1 MDLRNLQ
8 PVHLL
13 FKDNDRVQL
22 GLNANSDHQIMIISF
37 ITSLLRSDRKEA
49 ETRSTIEMQEG
60 TPARATKHAPCL
72 HRDVPSNEPCLAC
85 KQDEKAATKYR
96 WKIIIGLVSPF
107 ALQALDSTIIA
118 SALPW
123 IASDFGQVSQLNWI
137 VSAFNLTSAAFIP
150 FWAQM
155 ADVFGRNASLNAA
168 IIFMLIGSALCTGAP
183 TQAFPVLLLGRGFQG
198 LSAAGIN
205 VVVRTILADKV
216 SLQEN
221 AKNWAIFALV
231 GGISYALGPVIG
243 GYLTNADWRWCFA
256 INLPIGVLAL
266 AITFFILR
274 KELLGPQPIPEL
286 NEAAETGRKTKLVA
300 RLKTVDF
307 GGQLLFLFGFGL
319 IILAMTWGGAT
330 YPWGSAA
337 VIVPLVI
344 GSVFAGIFLYWEYLM
359 APGNSLAEKFP
370 WQRAM
375 IPWELISNRDIGL
388 LFYCECATGMGM
400 YAVLYFCNIYFI
412 AVRGY
417 EPDKAGV
424 QLLYFVPGLG
434 VGVYICSSMCNRW
447 PRMTFPCVFLG
458 TLVEAIGIGLLG
470 WAIYVEKLGTIF
482 GMMALVGCGSGMRF
496 MASPL
501 HGIGLFKDL
510 RASVIALMAVAVPF
524 GGTIGLTIM
533 SSVFNNISGLDSSH
547 GDFTD
552 VQSQS
557 DELKGQA
564 IHDAKMGVV
573 WAFVAITPFVA
584 LAFPFSACLGNVK
597 LGQGPPGPD
606 GPTDIVVSGCYLL
619 KLLRGQE
626 KFGVE
631 EQGYRLEGSHG
642 RGWSESTNYG
652 GDTSR
657 PMHGDQRV

>member
-1 MDLRNLQ
+1 MISLVRKAIKAQRSRRHAHVAAPIELQ
-8 PVHLL
+8 EQRP
-13 FKDNDRVQL
+13 D
-22 GLNANSDHQIMIISF
+22 
-37 ITSLLRSDRKEA
+37 T
-49 ETRSTIEMQEG
+49 
-60 TPARATKHAPCL
+60 TKQPQCQ
-72 HRDVPSNEPCLAC
+72 HRDESESSAGPCPTCASG
-85 KQDEKAATKYR
+85 KSAARKYR
-96 WKIIIGLVSPF
+96 WKIILGLFFPF
-107 ALQALDSTIIA
+107 ALQALDATIIA

-123 IASDFGQVSQLNWI
+123 IAGDFGEISQLNWI

-155 ADVFGRNASLNAA
+155 ADVFGRNASINAA
-168 IIFMLIGSALCTGAP
+168 VILMLIGSALCTGAP
-183 TQAFPVLLLGRGFQG
+183 TNAFPVLLLGRGFQG
-198 LSAAGIN
+198 LAAAGLN

-221 AKNWAIFALV
+221 AKNWAIFAFV
-231 GGISYALGPVIG
+231 GGVSYALGPVIG
-243 GYLTNADWRWCFA
+243 GYLTNTNWRWCFA
-256 INLPIGVLAL
+256 INLPIAVVAL
-266 AITFFILR
+266 IIIFVVLR

-286 NEAAETGRKTKLVA
+286 NETVETGRRTKFVA

-307 GGQLLFLFGFGL
+307 GGQLLFIFGFGL
-319 IILAMTWGGAT
+319 IILALTWGGAT
-330 YPWGSAA
+330 YPWDSAA

-344 GSVFAGIFLYWEYLM
+344 GVIFAGAFLYWEYLM
-359 APGNSLAEKFP
+359 APGNAMAEKIP

-375 IPWELISNRDIGL
+375 IPWDLISNRDIGL

-434 VGVYICSSMCNRW
+434 AGVYICSFMCNRW

-458 TLVEAIGIGLLG
+458 TLIEAIGVGLLA
-470 WAIYVEKLGTIF
+470 WAIWADKLGPVY

-501 HGIGLFKDL
+501 HGIGIFREL
-510 RASVIALMAVAVPF
+510 RASVIGLMAVALPF

-533 SSVFNNISGLDSSH
+533 STVFNNTSGLDSNS
-547 GDFTD
+547 DFTD
-552 VQSQS
+552 VQSS
-557 DELKGQA
+557 SSELKGQA

-584 LAFPFSACLGNVK
+584 LAFPFAACLGNVK
-597 LGQGPPGPD
+597 LGQGPPNED
-606 GPTDIVVSGCYLL
+606 GPTDIVVRGSYLL

-626 KFGVE
+626 KLGVQDE
-631 EQGYRLEGSHG
+631 GYRLESSHSRAWSGSTASG
-642 RGWSESTNYG
+642 ENV
-652 GDTSR
+652 SR
-657 PMHGDQRV
+657 PLQGDQHV

>member
-1 MDLRNLQ
+1 MISLVKKAIRSQRQKSSTTPPIELQ
-8 PVHLL
+8 EARPE
-13 FKDNDRVQL
+13 
-22 GLNANSDHQIMIISF
+22 ANKQPQCI
-37 ITSLLRSDRKEA
+37 
-49 ETRSTIEMQEG
+49 
-60 TPARATKHAPCL
+60 
-72 HRDVPSNEPCLAC
+72 HRDGSEPSTEPCSICASD
-85 KQDEKAATKYR
+85 KKAATKYR
-96 WKIIIGLVSPF
+96 WKIILGLVAPF

-123 IASDFGQVSQLNWI
+123 IAGDFGEISQLNWI
-137 VSAFNLTSAAFIP
+137 VSSFNLTSAAFIP

-168 IIFMLIGSALCTGAP
+168 VLFMLIGSALCTGAP
-183 TQAFPVLLLGRGFQG
+183 TNAFPVLLLGRGFQG
-198 LSAAGIN
+198 LAAAGLN

-221 AKNWAIFALV
+221 ARNWAIFALV
-231 GGISYALGPVIG
+231 GGVSYAVGPVIG

-256 INLPIGVLAL
+256 INLPIAVLAL
-266 AITFFILR
+266 IIIFFLLR

-286 NEAAETGRKTKLVA
+286 NETAETGRRTKFIA
-300 RLKTVDF
+300 RLKTVDV
-307 GGQLLFLFGFGL
+307 GGQLLFIFGFGL

-337 VIVPLVI
+337 VIVPLVLGVI
-344 GSVFAGIFLYWEYLM
+344 CAGAFLYWEYLL
-359 APGNSLAEKFP
+359 APGNTMAEKLP

-375 IPWELISNRDIGL
+375 IPWDLISNKDIGL

-417 EPDKAGV
+417 KPDEAGV

-434 VGVYICSSMCNRW
+434 VGVFLCSFMCNRW

-458 TLVEAIGIGLLG
+458 TLVEAIGVGLLA
-470 WAIYVEKLGTIF
+470 WAIWAEKLGTIF

-501 HGIGLFKDL
+501 HGIGLFKNL
-510 RASVIALMAVAVPF
+510 RASVIGLMAVAVPF

-533 SSVFNNISGLDSSH
+533 STVFNNTSGIDSSSS
-547 GDFTD
+547 DFTE
-552 VQSQS
+552 VQSS
-557 DELKGQA
+557 SSSSELNEQA

-597 LGQGPPGPD
+597 LGQGPPSSE
-606 GPTDIVVSGCYLL
+606 GPTDIVVRGSYLL

-626 KFGVE
+626 KFGVQE
-631 EQGYRLEGSHG
+631 PGYRLESSHS
-642 RGWSESTNYG
+642 RGWSGSTG
-652 GDTSR
+652 SGEHVTR
-657 PMHGDQRV
+657 PLHGDQQV

>member
-1 MDLRNLQ
+1 MISLVKKAIRSQRNKAPTTPPAPPMELQ
-8 PVHLL
+8 
-13 FKDNDRVQL
+13 
-22 GLNANSDHQIMIISF
+22 
-37 ITSLLRSDRKEA
+37 
-49 ETRSTIEMQEG
+49 ETRPQTTNKQPQCI
-60 TPARATKHAPCL
+60 
-72 HRDVPSNEPCLAC
+72 HRDGSEPSNEPCPTCAA
-85 KQDEKAATKYR
+85 DEKAATKYR
-96 WKIIIGLVSPF
+96 WKIILGLVAPF

-123 IASDFGQVSQLNWI
+123 IAGDFSEISQLNWI
-137 VSAFNLTSAAFIP
+137 VSSFNLTSAAFIP

-168 IIFMLIGSALCTGAP
+168 VIFMLIGSALCTGAP
-183 TQAFPVLLLGRGFQG
+183 TNAFPVLLLGRGFQG
-198 LSAAGIN
+198 LAAAGLN
-205 VVVRTILADKV
+205 VIVRTILADKV

-221 AKNWAIFALV
+221 ARNWAIFALV
-231 GGISYALGPVIG
+231 GGISYAIGPVIG

-256 INLPIGVLAL
+256 INLPIAVVAL
-266 AITFFILR
+266 VIIFFILR

-286 NEAAETGRKTKLVA
+286 NETAETGRRTKFIA
-300 RLKTVDF
+300 RLKTVDV
-307 GGQLLFLFGFGL
+307 GGQLLFIFGFGL

-337 VIVPLVI
+337 VIVPLVLGVI
-344 GSVFAGIFLYWEYLM
+344 CTGVFLYWEYLL
-359 APGNSLAEKFP
+359 APGNTMAEKLP

-375 IPWELISNRDIGL
+375 IPWDLISNRDIGL

-400 YAVLYFCNIYFI
+400 YAVFYFCNIYFI

-434 VGVYICSSMCNRW
+434 VGVYICSYMCNRW

-470 WAIYVEKLGTIF
+470 WAIWADKLSTIF

-501 HGIGLFKDL
+501 HGIGLFRNL
-510 RASVIALMAVAVPF
+510 RASVIGLMSVAVPF

-533 SSVFNNISGLDSSH
+533 STVFNNTSGIDSSSS
-547 GDFTD
+547 DFTE
-552 VQSQS
+552 VQSS
-557 DELKGQA
+557 SSSSSELKGQA

-584 LAFPFSACLGNVK
+584 LAFPFAACLGNVK
-597 LGQGPPGPD
+597 LGQGPPSSE
-606 GPTDIVVSGCYLL
+606 GPTDIVVQGSYLL

-631 EQGYRLEGSHG
+631 KAGYRLESSHG
-642 RGWSESTNYG
+642 GGWSGSTG
-652 GDTSR
+652 SGER
-657 PMHGDQRV
+657 GDQQV

>member
-1 MDLRNLQ
+1 MISLVKKAIRSQRNKASTAPPAPPMELQ
-8 PVHLL
+8 
-13 FKDNDRVQL
+13 
-22 GLNANSDHQIMIISF
+22 
-37 ITSLLRSDRKEA
+37 
-49 ETRSTIEMQEG
+49 ETRPETTNKQQPQCI
-60 TPARATKHAPCL
+60 
-72 HRDVPSNEPCLAC
+72 HRDGSEPSNEPCPTCAA
-85 KQDEKAATKYR
+85 DEKAATKYR
-96 WKIIIGLVSPF
+96 WKIILGLVAPF

-123 IASDFGQVSQLNWI
+123 IAGDFNEISQLNWI
-137 VSAFNLTSAAFIP
+137 VSSFNLTSAAFIP

-168 IIFMLIGSALCTGAP
+168 VIFMLIGSALCTGAP
-183 TQAFPVLLLGRGFQG
+183 TNAFPVLLLGRGFQG
-198 LSAAGIN
+198 LAAAGLN

-221 AKNWAIFALV
+221 ARNWAIFALV
-231 GGISYALGPVIG
+231 GGISYAIGPVIG

-256 INLPIGVLAL
+256 INLPIAVVAL
-266 AITFFILR
+266 VIIFFLLR

-286 NEAAETGRKTKLVA
+286 NETAETGRRTKFIA
-300 RLKTVDF
+300 RLKTVDV
-307 GGQLLFLFGFGL
+307 GGQLLFIFGFGL

-337 VIVPLVI
+337 VIVPLVL
-344 GSVFAGIFLYWEYLM
+344 GVVCTGVFLYWEYLL
-359 APGNSLAEKFP
+359 APGNTMAEKLP

-375 IPWELISNRDIGL
+375 IPWDLISHRDIGL

-434 VGVYICSSMCNRW
+434 VGVYICSFMCNRW

-470 WAIYVEKLGTIF
+470 WAIWAEKLSTIF

-501 HGIGLFKDL
+501 HGIGLFKNL
-510 RASVIALMAVAVPF
+510 RASVIGLMAVAVPF

-533 SSVFNNISGLDSSH
+533 STVFNNTSGIDSSSS
-547 GDFTD
+547 DFTE
-552 VQSQS
+552 VQSS
-557 DELKGQA
+557 SSSSELKGQA

-584 LAFPFSACLGNVK
+584 LAFPFAACLGNVK
-597 LGQGPPGPD
+597 LGQGPPSSE
-606 GPTDIVVSGCYLL
+606 GPTDIVVQGSYLL

-631 EQGYRLEGSHG
+631 KAGYRLESSHG
-642 RGWSESTNYG
+642 GGWSGSTGSGERG
-652 GDTSR
+652 G
-657 PMHGDQRV
+657 QQV